1 MFKNGYEYIIVKRYE
16 PADRL
21 CIFYLCSLLK
31 YFFIKKSFY
40 KILFRT
46 LMILQNNFSNL
57 IF

>member
-31 YFFIKKSFY
+31 QFFIKMSFN
-40 KILFRT
+40 KIFFYEMT
-46 LMILQNNFSNL
+46 YSQNKFL
-57 IF
+57 